1 MLKSHRKAGEN
12 IRKLAAKRKFK
23 AAIAFTSAIFSVG
36 GSIYLNNAFK
46 DLANQLLTISSTSS
60 NTNPPDFSYVFYGV
74 GLMLALGFVS
84 QGLFLWKRAQQ
95 AEQGAQ
101 GEEAIAQILLPLT
114 QEGWQF
120 EYGLMLGKGLGD
132 ADIIGLSP
140 KGKGFVID
148 VKSHGG
154 EVKVEGDRLFRR
166 YGRKTYPFEKDFL
179 ASSMKQA
186 YQVKELKKLAFV
198 TPIVAFSRANVNV
211 STDKVKGVYVVGR
224 SQLIPLLKK
233 LG

>member
-1 MLKSHRKAGEN
+1 MSKSHRKAGEN
-12 IRKLAAKRKFK
+12 IRKLATKRKLK
-23 AAIAFTSAIFSVG
+23 AAIAFTSAIVSFG
-36 GSIYLNNAFK
+36 GSIYLSNAFK
-46 DLANQLLTISSTSS
+46 NLANQLLTISSTSS
-60 NTNPPDFSYVFYGV
+60 NVKTPDFSYVFYGV
-74 GLMLALGFVS
+74 GLILAMGFVS
-84 QGLFLWKRAQQ
+84 QGLVLWKRAKH
-95 AEQGAQ
+95 AEQGAA
-101 GEEAIAQILLPLT
+101 GEEVIAQTLLPLV

-154 EVKVEGDRLFRR
+154 EVGVEGDRLYRR
-166 YGRKTYPFEKDFL
+166 YGRKSYPFEKDFL

-186 YQVKELKKLAFV
+186 YQVKEVKQLSFV

-211 STDKVKGVYVVGR
+211 GSNKLKGVYVVGR